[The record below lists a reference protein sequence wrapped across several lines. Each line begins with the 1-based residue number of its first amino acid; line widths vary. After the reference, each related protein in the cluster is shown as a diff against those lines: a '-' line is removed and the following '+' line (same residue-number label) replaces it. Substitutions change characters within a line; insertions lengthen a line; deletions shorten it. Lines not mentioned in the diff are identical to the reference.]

1 VEKEKGMRLGTFN
14 VENLF
19 DRAAAMV
26 NNRFEE
32 RRRPP
37 RPMQV
42 RQVSGSSSQA
52 MPGEYPD

>member
-37 RPMQV
+37 MPMRV

-52 MPGEYPD
+52 MPGEDPD

>member
-1 VEKEKGMRLGTFN
+1 MRLGTFN

-37 RPMQV
+37 MPMQV